1 MVGTVGDVLWHTVD
15 GCLLLLAVISLCRS
29 TRLAYEDF
37 TAAQKRA
44 EQQQLRDLNPH
55 QQKQL
60 ERLGMGGGRVRYVHN
75 ITTSMALQSH
85 GSHMIAHMAVT

>member
-1 MVGTVGDVLWHTVD
+1 MCAVVDTVCDILQHTLWM
-15 GCLLLLAVISLCRS
+15 GFSYRLLLCISLCRS

-60 ERLGMGGGRVRYVHN
+60 ERLGMGVGRVRY
-75 ITTSMALQSH
+75 IRT
-85 GSHMIAHMAVT
+85 

>member
-1 MVGTVGDVLWHTVD
+1 MVSTVCDVLQHTVD
-15 GCLLLLAVISLCRS
+15 GCLLPLAVISLCRS

-44 EQQQLRDLNPH
+44 EQQQLKDLNPH

-60 ERLGMGGGRVRYVHN
+60 ERLGMGVGRVRYIHN
-75 ITTSMALQSH
+75 ITTPMVSQSH
-85 GSHMIAHMAVT
+85 GSHMTVT